1 MVTKKQMNAASAERE
16 AAAGEKMS
24 VKSWLIL
31 IFGILASSIVRAVS
45 IQIFVV
51 PNNFAPGGVTGLA
64 TILEHITGWNAG
76 YFLVAIN
83 IPLLIIGWIFV
94 NKRFALISGVA
105 IILSSVLMVILEKM
119 PIPQFSSA
127 EQGTDQILPAIAGGI
142 LGGAGIAIM
151 LKFGGSSG
159 GTDILAT
166 IIQKRYSAT
175 NVTWFIFMLDS
186 TVVVASA
193 FVYHALTPVL
203 LAFVE
208 MFASSKVT
216 ETILQGFK
224 SAIKFEIITDHP
236 EELSQEIISRLK
248 RGVTMIPA
256 KGMYTGEDRAMLV
269 CVLRKRQMT
278 LFRDILKKY
287 PDAFAYVS
295 GTSEVVGRGFK

>member
-31 IFGILASSIVRAVS
+31 IFGLLASSIVRAVS

-119 PIPQFSSA
+119 PIPQFSSV

-151 LKFGGSSG
+151 LKLGGSSG